1 MRNIFASAAVW
12 TSVLFR
18 HVSALML
25 FLLMVLT
32 CVDVF
37 GRYFFNH
44 PVYGGLELTEILL
57 AGMIF
62 FTLPLVSYRSQHV
75 VVDLFTI
82 PSSRIQ
88 TVQHFVTNM
97 ISAAATLV
105 LSHQLWLRA
114 ERLERAGET
123 TIQIKIPMDLVAYS
137 ISILMAVTAVAF
149 FIRAFIPNT
158 DIKATGEL

>member
-12 TSVLFR
+12 TSALFR

-25 FLLMVLT
+25 FMLMVLT
-32 CVDVF
+32 CIDVL

-75 VVDLFTI
+75 VVDLFNLPSRRLQTI
-82 PSSRIQ
+82 
-88 TVQHFVTNM
+88 QHFVTNV
-97 ISAAATLV
+97 ISAAATSV

-123 TIQIKIPMDLVAYS
+123 TIQIKIPMDLIAYS
-137 ISILMAVTAVAF
+137 ISVLMALTAVAF
-149 FIRAFIPNT
+149 VIRAFVPNIDVET
-158 DIKATGEL
+158 TGEI

>member
-1 MRNIFASAAVW
+1 MRNIFALASVS

-32 CVDVF
+32 CIDVL

-62 FTLPLVSYRSQHV
+62 FT
-75 VVDLFTI
+75 I
-82 PSSRIQ
+82 PSKRLQ
-88 TVQHFVTNM
+88 TVQHFVTNV
-97 ISAAATLV
+97 ISAAATSV

-149 FIRAFIPNT
+149 FIRAFIPHT
-158 DIKATGEL
+158 DVKTTGEF